1 MIHLDHPRP
10 SSPYIDSA
18 SIYPPSDAQ
27 DDAATQGATVV
38 TPMEVLSTHL
48 MEVVKA
54 NLSSLLTLGAMQRQ
68 IEELKTLSDTA
79 RAERNRRYFDGMIP
93 DKVSPETLLAVLRA
107 LLDEKVSIRNLP
119 LIVDAMAEFR
129 GIDSVEMIYELV
141 RKRLRGQITQQYSD
155 PAGGVSA
162 LQLHPAWEAEFVR
175 ADTETGRA
183 GGGAVDLPSGSTK
196 QPGLTVAVTRT
207 DGHRST
213 GTMRNRLGSGRT
225 PVDGYGLVDAEEATV
240 GR

>member
-1 MIHLDHPRP
+1 
-10 SSPYIDSA
+10 
-18 SIYPPSDAQ
+18 
-27 DDAATQGATVV
+27 
-38 TPMEVLSTHL
+38 MEVLSTHL

-68 IEELKTLSDTA
+68 IEELKTLSDSA

-183 GGGAVDLPSGSTK
+183 GGGAMTPALSRK
-196 QPGLTVAVTRT
+196 LLEAARRAMATVEPALQTVLVAPDHRRRMLRAV
-207 DGHRST
+207 
-213 GTMRNRLGSGRT
+213 LGSNGIAL
-225 PVDGYGLVDAEEATV
+225 PVLGLEEIDPGAELRLV
-240 GR
+240 GTIEVG